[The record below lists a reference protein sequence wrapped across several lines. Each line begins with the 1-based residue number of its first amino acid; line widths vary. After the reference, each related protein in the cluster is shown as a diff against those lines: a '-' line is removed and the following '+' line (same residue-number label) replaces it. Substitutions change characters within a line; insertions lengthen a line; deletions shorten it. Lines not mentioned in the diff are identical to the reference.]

1 VAQLIAHYLWM
12 AIALLPVQVPDVNGR
27 AVRPLELNGA
37 PATVLVFVATDC
49 PISNGY
55 APELQRI
62 MAEHKA
68 DGVRFY
74 LVYADP
80 TTTAAA
86 AKAHMATYGYH
97 CSALLDPH
105 GALAARVGATV
116 TPEVA
121 VIGAG
126 GTVLYRGRV
135 DDRYVAFG
143 RKRPAATTHDL
154 RDAISAVLAGRAVRV
169 ARTTAVGCPI

>member
-1 VAQLIAHYLWM
+1 
-12 AIALLPVQVPDVNGR
+12 
-27 AVRPLELNGA
+27 
-37 PATVLVFVATDC
+37 
-49 PISNGY
+49 
-55 APELQRI
+55 
-62 MAEHKA
+62 
-68 DGVRFY
+68 VRFY